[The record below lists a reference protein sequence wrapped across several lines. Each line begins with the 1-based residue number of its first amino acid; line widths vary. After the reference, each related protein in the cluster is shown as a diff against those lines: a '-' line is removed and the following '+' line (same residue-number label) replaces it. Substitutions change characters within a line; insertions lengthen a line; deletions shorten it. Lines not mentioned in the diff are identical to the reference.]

1 MQWRDQV
8 CDGDRQAV
16 LQLVSATGFFNA
28 DEEQIAVELVDEA
41 LAHGPASGYE
51 FIFADV
57 ADGPGGLLGYSCFG
71 PIDNRPG
78 AFDLYWIAVSP
89 DHQRHGMGRK
99 LIAESER
106 RIHAAGGTEIF
117 IDTSGRAQ
125 YQPTR
130 DFYERMG
137 YQVYDVIANFYAP
150 GDDKFVYQKKLQG
163 KSARETLHKS

>member
-1 MQWRDQV
+1 MQWRNRV

-16 LQLVSATGFFNA
+16 RELVSATGFFNA

-41 LAHGPASGYE
+41 LQHGHASGYE
-51 FIFADV
+51 FIFADA
-57 ADGPGGLLGYSCFG
+57 ADGSGALLGYSCFG

-89 DHQRHGMGRK
+89 DYQRHGMGRK
-99 LIAESER
+99 LINESER
-106 RIHAAGGTEIF
+106 RIHAAGGTEVF

-125 YQPTR
+125 YRPTR

-137 YQVYDVIANFYAP
+137 YQVHEVVTDHYAP
-150 GDDKFVYQKKLQG
+150 GDDKVVYRK
-163 KSARETLHKS
+163 TV